1 MNKYIKVKAGFA
13 ISRKTAWIGCIQE
26 ELAHETIKGFICT
39 TKTIK
44 ESSYVRLTYMEIPA
58 EGRRAAYV
66 AFPYPEGIKD
76 KENAK
81 YFFKFG
87 DAKQEFTTTCDTREK
102 ALEEWER
109 VLCLI
114 NEESNKE

>member
-1 MNKYIKVKAGFA
+1 MDGFA
-13 ISRKTAWIGCIQE
+13 ISRKTAWIGHIEEEPKYEIQQW
-26 ELAHETIKGFICT
+26 FFWT
-39 TKTIK
+39 TRI
-44 ESSYVRLTYMEIPA
+44 I
-58 EGRRAAYV
+58 
-66 AFPYPEGIKD
+66 

-87 DAKQEFTTTCDTREK
+87 DAKQEFTTTCNTKEE

-114 NEESNKE
+114 NESSKKE